1 MNCSL
6 ITKFIGLK
14 WLYFYFYIHLQ
25 HVMTLG
31 STLRQAI
38 DESYGEMMARSEQQ
52 QSSDMAGSEQQQ
64 SSSIAGAAAA
74 QPVSPPYHGYQRG
87 CNQMCGSKFEGCLLP
102 TVVLRSLHRCF
113 MGLE

>member
-1 MNCSL
+1 
-6 ITKFIGLK
+6 
-14 WLYFYFYIHLQ
+14 
-25 HVMTLG
+25 MTLG